1 MLSSKFVISAL
12 LVCGLIVTV
21 CLLWSWQGHR
31 ELSEQ
36 EAKHAQFLQ
45 RITSQKTAP
54 TVQVTGQTETES
66 EPFPDRERLEDT
78 AKEGLPETETFLA
91 ATDTGS
97 VERVSSRGEPVVKN
111 ASTEAVRISPFG
123 FGPYPEVP
131 EGCPVPR
138 NLWNVSDAQLEL
150 LFRVAIQK
158 WNEGERFNG
167 CSTGEG
173 KVYLHYPNTVYI
185 QYGEPAVNDDGT
197 ITRPITHVISAN
209 IGLSPQQMRA
219 GDIPAGIHVLE
230 YGKDGIAPYEYLD
243 LPYQPEKEF

>member
-1 MLSSKFVISAL
+1 MLSSKLVISAL

-45 RITSQKTAP
+45 RIESQKTAP

-78 AKEGLPETETFLA
+78 AKEGLPEMETFLA
-91 ATDTGS
+91 DTDTGS
-97 VERVSSRGEPVVKN
+97 VERVSSRSEPV
-111 ASTEAVRISPFG
+111 AEEALTETVRISPFG

-138 NLWNVSDAQLEL
+138 NIWNVSDAQLEL

-243 LPYQPEKEF
+243 LPYQPETEF

>member
-12 LVCGLIVTV
+12 LVCGLIVTA

-31 ELSEQ
+31 ELAEQ

-45 RITSQKTAP
+45 QITSQKAAP
-54 TVQVTGQTETES
+54 TVQVSGQTETES
-66 EPFPDRERLEDT
+66 ETSPNGERLDDT
-78 AKEGLPETETFLA
+78 AQEVLPEMETFLA
-91 ATDTGS
+91 DTDTGS
-97 VERVSSRGEPVVKN
+97 VERVSSQGAPIDKEAP
-111 ASTEAVRISPFG
+111 TETVRVSPFG

-138 NLWNVSDAQLEL
+138 NIWDASDAQMEL

-185 QYGEPAVNDDGT
+185 QYGEPAVNDSG
-197 ITRPITHVISAN
+197 ILIRPITHVISAN
-209 IGLSPQQMRA
+209 IGMSPQQMRA
-219 GDIPAGIHVLE
+219 GEIPAGIHVLE
-230 YGKDGIAPYEYLD
+230 YGKDGIDPYEYLD
-243 LPYQPEKEF
+243 LPCQPEPL

>member
-12 LVCGLIVTV
+12 LGCGLIITA
-21 CLLWSWQGHR
+21 CLLWSWHGHR
-31 ELSEQ
+31 ELAEQ

-45 RITSQKTAP
+45 RITSQKAAP

-66 EPFPDRERLEDT
+66 ETSPNRERLDDT
-78 AKEGLPETETFLA
+78 AQEVLPEMETFLA
-91 ATDTGS
+91 ATDMGS
-97 VERVSSRGEPVVKN
+97 VERV
-111 ASTEAVRISPFG
+111 ASQGAPIDKEAPTETVRVSPFG

-138 NLWNVSDAQLEL
+138 NIWHASDAQMEL

-167 CSTGEG
+167 CSTGDG

-185 QYGEPAVNDDGT
+185 QYGEPAVNDSG
-197 ITRPITHVISAN
+197 ILIRPITHVISAN
-209 IGLSPQQMRA
+209 IGMSPEQMRA

-230 YGKDGIAPYEYLD
+230 YGKDGIDPYEYLD
-243 LPYQPEKEF
+243 LPYQPEPL

>member
-1 MLSSKFVISAL
+1 MLSSKFIISAL
-12 LVCGLIVTV
+12 LVCGLIVTA
-21 CLLWSWQGHR
+21 CLLWSWHGHR
-31 ELSEQ
+31 ELAEQ

-45 RITSQKTAP
+45 RITSQKAAP
-54 TVQVTGQTETES
+54 TVQVPGQTETE
-66 EPFPDRERLEDT
+66 RERLDDT
-78 AKEGLPETETFLA
+78 AKEGLPEMETFLA
-91 ATDTGS
+91 DTATSS
-97 VERVSSRGEPVVKN
+97 VEQVSSQSEPIDK
-111 ASTEAVRISPFG
+111 EAPIETVRVSPFG

-138 NLWNVSDAQLEL
+138 NIWHASDAQMEL

-185 QYGEPAVNDDGT
+185 QYGEPEVNDSG
-197 ITRPITHVISAN
+197 ILIRPITHVISAN
-209 IGLSPQQMRA
+209 IGMSPQQMRA
-219 GDIPAGIHVLE
+219 GEIPAGIRVLE
-230 YGKDGIAPYEYLD
+230 YGKDGIDTYEYLD

>member
-1 MLSSKFVISAL
+1 MLSSKFVISTL
-12 LVCGLIVTV
+12 LVCGLIVTA
-21 CLLWSWQGHR
+21 CLLWSWHGHR
-31 ELSEQ
+31 ELAEQ

-45 RITSQKTAP
+45 RITSQKAAP

-66 EPFPDRERLEDT
+66 ETSPNGERLDDT
-78 AKEGLPETETFLA
+78 AKEGLPEMETFLP

-97 VERVSSRGEPVVKN
+97 VERVSSQGEPIDK
-111 ASTEAVRISPFG
+111 EAPIETVRVSPFG

-138 NLWNVSDAQLEL
+138 NIWHASDAQMEL

-185 QYGEPAVNDDGT
+185 QYGEPEVNDSGT
-197 ITRPITHVISAN
+197 LIRPITHVISAN
-209 IGLSPQQMRA
+209 IGMSPQQMRA
-219 GDIPAGIHVLE
+219 GEIPAGIRVLE
-230 YGKDGIAPYEYLD
+230 YGKDGIDAYEYLN
-243 LPYQPEKEF
+243 LPSQPEKEF

>member
-12 LVCGLIVTV
+12 LVCGLIITA

-31 ELSEQ
+31 ELAEQ

-45 RITSQKTAP
+45 QITSQKAAP

-66 EPFPDRERLEDT
+66 ETSPNGERLDDT
-78 AKEGLPETETFLA
+78 AKEGLPEMKTFLA

-97 VERVSSRGEPVVKN
+97 VERF
-111 ASTEAVRISPFG
+111 ASQGAPIDKEAPTETVRVSPFG

-138 NLWNVSDAQLEL
+138 NIWHASDAQMEL

-185 QYGEPAVNDDGT
+185 QYGAPEVNDSG
-197 ITRPITHVISAN
+197 ILIRPITHVISAN
-209 IGLSPQQMRA
+209 IGMSPEQMRA
-219 GDIPAGIHVLE
+219 GEIPAGIHVLE
-230 YGKDGIAPYEYLD
+230 YGKDGIDPYEYLD
-243 LPYQPEKEF
+243 LPYQPEPL

>member
-1 MLSSKFVISAL
+1 MLSSKLVISAL
-12 LVCGLIVTV
+12 LVCVLIVTA

-45 RITSQKTAP
+45 RITSQKTVP
-54 TVQVTGQTETES
+54 TVQATGQTEAES
-66 EPFPDRERLEDT
+66 ETSPNGEGLDDT
-78 AKEGLPETETFLA
+78 AKEVHPEMETFLA
-91 ATDTGS
+91 DTDIGS
-97 VERVSSRGEPVVKN
+97 VERASSRGETVVEEVP
-111 ASTEAVRISPFG
+111 TEAMRVSPFG

-131 EGCPVPR
+131 EGCPIPH
-138 NLWNVSDAQLEL
+138 NIWNVSDAQMEL

-167 CSTGEG
+167 CSAGEG

-185 QYGEPAVNDDGT
+185 QYGEPEVNDAGT

-219 GDIPAGIHVLE
+219 GEIPAGIRVLE
-230 YGKDGIAPYEYLD
+230 YGKDGIDPYEYLD